1 MGQDPGYQER
11 HQRELEGFLGI
22 FWEWRRGFVFRF
34 ESLGLGGDSEGLGTT
49 LVLHAQ
55 REPVTSNNNR

>member
-34 ESLGLGGDSEGLGTT
+34 ESLGLGGDSEGLDT
-49 LVLHAQ
+49 
-55 REPVTSNNNR
+55 